1 MAAIPLIPFG
11 SNVPKKVALPL
22 MKAKMHP
29 EEEEEEEETIV

>member
-29 EEEEEEEETIV
+29 EEEEEEETIV